1 MEVTISLP
9 EDVAKVFLAD
19 GESLE
24 REVLEATAVEGY
36 RGGKLSHAQVG
47 RMLGL
52 DRFKVDEFLKKHSV
66 PLNYTIED
74 LQADRETL
82 DKLTLK

>member
-1 MEVTISLP
+1 MEITINLP

-24 REVLEATAVEGY
+24 RGVLEATAIEGY
-36 RGGKLSHAQVG
+36 RTGKLSHAQVG